1 MPNDIGSLK
10 RRLRAGERLYGTMLT
25 MPSPQLVQLLAAAGF
40 DWLLIDCEHGAISVE
55 GAQAM
60 VAATAIAHRAGN
72 ERRDVGL
79 LMGISALCGAGAA
92 AAWVWG

>member
-1 MPNDIGSLK
+1 MDLLGAVL
-10 RRLRAGERLYGTMLT
+10 LF
-25 MPSPQLVQLLAAAGF
+25 LVGGL
-40 DWLLIDCEHGAISVE
+40 
-55 GAQAM
+55 